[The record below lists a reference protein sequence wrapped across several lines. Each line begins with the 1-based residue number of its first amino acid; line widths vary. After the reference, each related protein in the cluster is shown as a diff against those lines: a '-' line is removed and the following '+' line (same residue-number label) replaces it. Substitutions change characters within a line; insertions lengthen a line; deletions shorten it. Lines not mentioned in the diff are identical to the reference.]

1 MTKGIKTKNYIK
13 AVLIILILVL
23 IALVMGLNGF
33 LKLPVETTTTT
44 IKTTIPTTIKT
55 TIPTT
60 IETTEITTTME
71 VVENLHDCKY
81 ARIRVDSF
89 KYSDGILKLY
99 LRNVGSVY
107 IYYLD
112 VKLYYADHTME
123 KEFTNLNHAPK
134 STLTYLMN
142 DAAYGVK
149 NVTVTIPDC
158 GFSAYSPVFEN

>member
-1 MTKGIKTKNYIK
+1 MAKGIKTKNYTK
-13 AVLIILILVL
+13 AVLIILILFL
-23 IALVMGLNGF
+23 IALVIGLSGF
-33 LKLPVETTTTT
+33 LKVPVETTTTT

-60 IETTEITTTME
+60 VETTETTTTMK

-81 ARIRVDSF
+81 ARIRIESF
-89 KYSDGILKLY
+89 KYSDGALKLY
-99 LRNVGSVY
+99 LKNVGSVY

-142 DAAYGVK
+142 DAGYGVK
-149 NVTVTIPDC
+149 NITVTIPDC
-158 GFSAYSPVFEN
+158 GFSVNDPIFEN